1 MQGITPPE
9 HGVQCIPK
17 SKHSN
22 SCWLLLP
29 PEGFVVNLGRKPLNS
44 IINTNP
50 FDRKINFTLRLT
62 LEITVAE
69 NTDDT

>member
-1 MQGITPPE
+1 M
-9 HGVQCIPK
+9 
-17 SKHSN
+17 HSEIQAFK
-22 SCWLLLP
+22 LLLAP
-29 PEGFVVNLGRKPLNS
+29 FAPEGFAVNLGRKPLNS

-50 FDRKINFTLRLT
+50 FDRKNNFTLRLT